1 MGMTEPQPGRR
12 SRLTV
17 AVAAL
22 RPDLTPL
29 RGSRDYR
36 LLYASSAIGLL
47 GSMVT
52 AVAAP
57 LQLKELTGSTVAVG
71 LVGVAEIVPMI
82 LCSLWGG
89 AIADV
94 HDRRRALLVTEAV
107 ALLASLLLAVN
118 AMLPSPSVAV
128 IYVAAA
134 VAAGSAA
141 LHRPSAEA
149 MLARLIPREQQAAAA
164 ALMGLQGTAGTILG
178 PALGGVLAAFDLP
191 LAYLVDVGT
200 FVVSLVLLLRLAP
213 MRAGAAGDRVSL
225 AGIAWGL
232 RYAVSRR
239 DLLGTYLVDI
249 GAMLLAMPQ
258 ALYPFL
264 ADRLGAP
271 GGLGL
276 LYSAGAVGGAA
287 VTLTGGWMTRI
298 RRPGRAV
305 VLAAACWGVA
315 VAAAGAVP
323 GFWLVVACLV
333 GAGAADMVSGVFR
346 GVIWNTTI
354 PNELRGRLAGIELLS
369 YSTGPSL
376 GNARAGLMASV
387 VGVRPAIALG
397 GAICV
402 GVVGL
407 TAAALPQLW
416 QAGAGST
423 VAGTPD
429 VEGAT

>member
-1 MGMTEPQPGRR
+1 MTRTSGP
-12 SRLTV
+12 
-17 AVAAL
+17 AARMIATLAGL

-36 LLYASSAIGLL
+36 RLYASSAISLL

-57 LQLKELTGSTVAVG
+57 LQLKELTGSTIAVG
-71 LVGVAEIVPMI
+71 LVGVAEVVPMI
-82 LCSLWGG
+82 VCSLWGG

-94 HDRRRALLVTEAV
+94 HDRRRVLLLTEAA

-118 AMLPSPSVAV
+118 ALLPSPSVAL

-134 VAAGSAA
+134 GASGAAA

-164 ALMGLQGTAGTILG
+164 ALMGLQTTAGTILG
-178 PALGGVLAAFDLP
+178 PAIGGVLAATALP
-191 LAYLVDVGT
+191 AAYLVDVAS
-200 FVVSLVLLLRLAP
+200 FVVSLVLLAQLAP
-213 MRAGAAGDRVSL
+213 MRAGGEHDRVSL
-225 AGIAWGL
+225 AGIGWGV
-232 RYAVSRR
+232 RYAFGRR

-249 GAMLLAMPQ
+249 GAMLLAMSQ

-264 ADRLGAP
+264 ADRLGVP
-271 GGLGL
+271 GGVGL
-276 LYSAGAVGGAA
+276 LYSAGAIGSAV
-287 VTLTGGWMTRI
+287 VTLTGGWMPRV

-305 VLAAACWGVA
+305 VLAAACWGLA
-315 VAAAGAVP
+315 IAAAGAAPMFWMVV
-323 GFWLVVACLV
+323 GFLVVA
-333 GAGAADMVSGVFR
+333 GAFDMVSGVFR
-346 GVIWNTTI
+346 GAIWNSTI

-387 VGVRPAIALG
+387 IGVRPAITIG
-397 GAICV
+397 GLACV
-402 GVVGL
+402 GVV
-407 TAAALPQLW
+407 AATTTALPELW
-416 QAGAGST
+416 RARIDGHALPEKEE
-423 VAGTPD
+423 A
-429 VEGAT
+429 A